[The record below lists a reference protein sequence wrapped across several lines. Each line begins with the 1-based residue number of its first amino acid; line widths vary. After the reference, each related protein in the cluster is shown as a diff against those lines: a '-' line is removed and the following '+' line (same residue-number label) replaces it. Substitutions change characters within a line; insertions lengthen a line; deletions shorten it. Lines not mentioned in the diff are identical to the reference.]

1 MRDMEREAYWHGY
14 RDYTASAL
22 LLNRQIVT
30 GFKSP
35 FSPVW
40 RPSEGHEDAYAAG
53 WEAARL
59 RALEERSKQR
69 TAA

>member
-1 MRDMEREAYWHGY
+1 VREMEREAYWQGY
-14 RDYTASAL
+14 RDYTTSAL

-30 GFKSP
+30 GSKSP

-40 RPSEGHEDAYAAG
+40 RPSEGHEDAYGAG
-53 WEAARL
+53 WETARL
-59 RALEERSKQR
+59 RALEERSRQ